1 LPCDIRV
8 KVEVLTPLCSATF
21 RQVSFLACR
30 WASSAAKNAAPSN
43 RARLAIARSSRSVAI
58 SQSAITSGSVR
69 LPHPIQVTER
79 ELTGREI
86 KQAAIDQGVNIG
98 LDFVLYEHLGQQRT
112 RIVGDDEPVRIHP
125 GSRFEA
131 LANDDNS

>member
-1 LPCDIRV
+1 MPGTAGEHTDTTGV
-8 KVEVLTPLCSATF
+8 DQAVERRT
-21 RQVSFLACR
+21 
-30 WASSAAKNAAPSN
+30 
-43 RARLAIARSSRSVAI
+43 
-58 SQSAITSGSVR
+58 ITITVNE
-69 LPHPIQVTER
+69 HPVQVTER

-98 LDFVLYEHLGQQRT
+98 LDFVLYVHLGQHRT
-112 RIVGDDEPVRIHP
+112 RIVGDDEPVRVHP